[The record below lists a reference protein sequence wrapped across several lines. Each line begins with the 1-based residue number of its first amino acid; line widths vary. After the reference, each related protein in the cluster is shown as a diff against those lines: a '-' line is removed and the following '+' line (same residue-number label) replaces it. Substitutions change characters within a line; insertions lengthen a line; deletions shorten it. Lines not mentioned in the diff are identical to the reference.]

1 MSSQTSTGLL
11 ATTSF
16 FDKER
21 GKTFV
26 VQYPSFDLMMS
37 DSFLSLR
44 ADRDKLSQNALVRLK
59 CLLILLSLPE
69 VALEETAENLE
80 DIADFYADRFPQV
93 SLPNTSASTI
103 KGALKSARVRPPI
116 VLEP

>member
-21 GKTFV
+21 GKTFI
-26 VQYPSFDLMMS
+26 VQCPSFDIMMS

-44 ADRDKLSQNALVRLK
+44 TDRDKLSQNAILRLK

-69 VALEETAENLE
+69 VALEEAAENLE
-80 DIADFYADRFPQV
+80 DIANFYTDRFPQA
-93 SLPNTSASTI
+93 SLPNTLASTI
-103 KGALKSARVRPPI
+103 KGTLKSAQVRPPI